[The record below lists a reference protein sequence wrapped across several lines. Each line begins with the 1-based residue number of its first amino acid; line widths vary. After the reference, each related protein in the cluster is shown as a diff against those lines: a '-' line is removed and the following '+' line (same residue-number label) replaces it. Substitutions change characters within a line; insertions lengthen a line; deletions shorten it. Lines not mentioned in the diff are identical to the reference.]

1 MPRRWKPLRDLRA
14 GFMPGWMPAAAS
26 ARREKQDRGRGDVA
40 WHIAAPPTAVMP
52 RACGASSTPR
62 PLGSIIAASGILDRP
77 PQCAIA
83 HKAGDDS
90 WACHCERSE
99 AIHRA
104 AQGTNGLLR
113 GACHRAR
120 IRATRWLAMTA
131 VTDANSTV
139 TTADMISRS
148 RDMNCP
154 RFASSFALIE
164 KEGAGKTGCALH
176 PRSRVQLRTKNAHTS
191 IQVQRRASGLP
202 CAMVLRRTS

>member
-1 MPRRWKPLRDLRA
+1 
-14 GFMPGWMPAAAS
+14 MPGSMPAAAS
-26 ARREKQDRGRGDVA
+26 ARRKKQKRGRLRFLA
-40 WHIAAPPTAVMP
+40 WHALAPPTAVMP
-52 RACGASSTPR
+52 RACGASSMPR

-104 AQGTNGLLR
+104 AQGKNGLLR
-113 GACHRAR
+113 GACGRAFAR
-120 IRATRWLAMTA
+120 PVWLAMTA
-131 VTDANSTV
+131 VIDARSMA

-154 RFASSFALIE
+154 RFASWFALIE